1 MAELY
6 VFGQIES
13 ASGFDDHSLFCKWT
27 IHSGES
33 FIPLFLFI
41 LILIYIFNH
50 FNDQVQAGNS
60 LKD

>member
-33 FIPLFLFI
+33 FILLFRFYL
-41 LILIYIFNH
+41 
-50 FNDQVQAGNS
+50 
-60 LKD
+60 